1 MRKFKERTNREY
13 TRRQHKNKWD
23 SLKRDYTNW
32 KTLKNNSSGLGID
45 PNTGTIAAS
54 EEWWKLQCEAMPTC
68 VKIRK
73 GPLEYEELLSIMFE
87 GASCTNASAVV
98 PGAKEDMGDEDD
110 HNEEGGGDTPE
121 EVATPTSSKHNQ
133 RLKTSKEKRSMHQH
147 SPNGLKLEK
156 SFRDVQFKRLIDSF
170 VEKSQSIKSSSVVS
184 SEQSLMD
191 DPVRKEIALLLDQ
204 VIDAGAIE
212 GSDEYFFATQLLIKK
227 QFRDV
232 FVTLKTPEGRL
243 AWLRRTWNEKKKC

>member
-1 MRKFKERTNREY
+1 MLPY
-13 TRRQHKNKWD
+13 AGLNK
-23 SLKRDYTNW
+23 
-32 KTLKNNSSGLGID
+32 
-45 PNTGTIAAS
+45 AS

-68 VKIRK
+68 VKFRK
-73 GPLEYEELLSIMFE
+73 RPLEYEELLAIMFE
-87 GASCTNASAVV
+87 GASCTNACAVV
-98 PGAKEDMGDEDD
+98 PGAREDMGDEDD

-147 SPNGLKLEK
+147 SPNGLKLKK
-156 SFRDVQFKRLIDSF
+156 SFCDVQFNRLVDSF

-191 DPVRKEIALLLDQ
+191 DPVRKEIALLPDQ

-212 GSDEYFFATQLLIKK
+212 GSDEHFFATQLLIKK

-243 AWLRRTWNEKKKC
+243 AWLRKTWNEKKKC